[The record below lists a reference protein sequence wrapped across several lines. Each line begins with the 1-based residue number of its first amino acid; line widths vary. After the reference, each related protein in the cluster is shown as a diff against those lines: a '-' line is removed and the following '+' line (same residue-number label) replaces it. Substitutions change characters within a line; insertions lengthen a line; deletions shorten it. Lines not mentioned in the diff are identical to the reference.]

1 MPTLMQFEVSA
12 EEAAGLIKRRHQ
24 DKIRRRHY
32 RNPNCEERKRE
43 YRGVV
48 KNPRKNPVKSNRI
61 RIKLPPREDPDDD
74 EDDNDD
80 DEDDNDGDGSC
91 NSIITQEDRDIMIE
105 KKKIDDDE
113 MRDEYCDDLDVFE
126 VNFEEEDTAAATNDI
141 LHLKNNNN
149 NKFFYSD
156 LMTDDVM
163 TDEEAEE
170 HQQHHQQHH
179 KGARRSSARLKD
191 KPAAKPAAKPAK
203 PAKPAAK
210 PASKPASK
218 PAKKKPMIA
227 KKKKKPTINLL
238 LQSEKEKLSRR
249 VDHWMKLTRAIFE
262 TADLAPPRQTWADN
276 LVHL

>member
-12 EEAAGLIKRRHQ
+12 EEAAGLIKRRHEEAAGLIKLRHE

-32 RNPNCEERKRE
+32 RHPNCEERKRE

-48 KNPRKNPVKSNRI
+48 KNPRNNPVKSNRI
-61 RIKLPPREDPDDD
+61 RIKLPPRE
-74 EDDNDD
+74 DNDD

-156 LMTDDVM
+156 LMKDD
-163 TDEEAEE
+163 ESS
-170 HQQHHQQHH
+170 
-179 KGARRSSARLKD
+179 RSS
-191 KPAAKPAAKPAK
+191 
-203 PAKPAAK
+203 
-210 PASKPASK
+210 
-218 PAKKKPMIA
+218 
-227 KKKKKPTINLL
+227 
-238 LQSEKEKLSRR
+238 
-249 VDHWMKLTRAIFE
+249 
-262 TADLAPPRQTWADN
+262 DN
-276 LVHL
+276 FFVK